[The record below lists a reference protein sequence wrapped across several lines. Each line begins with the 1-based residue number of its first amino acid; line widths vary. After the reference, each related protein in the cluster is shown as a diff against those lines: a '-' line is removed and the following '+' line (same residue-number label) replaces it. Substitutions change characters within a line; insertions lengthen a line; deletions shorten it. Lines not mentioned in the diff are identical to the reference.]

1 VVQTTQNAGPL
12 FDRISQA
19 DADLARRALPG
30 IWASLGTVQFVLLAG
45 TTFSDHPAAT
55 SVFVFVTMTTSL
67 LRLLLV
73 LRKNEIYAQN
83 PRRWRIGFGTCIFV
97 FASAWGVFTAWGAIT
112 YGYFTWNSMLL
123 IFCILGVTS
132 GGLVSLT
139 PRLLF
144 LSCLLLPMLA
154 PFILSSLYM
163 GGAGI
168 QLALIMTIFVAFL
181 LVQGRHLCVDY
192 WKALEDRQLLE
203 TAKKQAEAANEAKS
217 AFLANISHELRTPM
231 NGIIGMTELALDT
244 ELSVE
249 QRDLLDTARSSA
261 DALLHLLN
269 EVLDFSKLES
279 QNVNLEHVRFDP
291 RRLVLETRQAL
302 EQQASHKHLSLTSAV
317 APDVPEVIVGDS
329 GRLRQVLVNLLGNGI
344 KFTNEGRVDLY
355 VGIKG
360 LEADGVTLQFTVRD
374 TGIGI
379 AADKLD
385 VVFQPFSQADE
396 SMTRK
401 FGGTGL
407 GLTISSRL
415 VRMMRGEIW
424 VESELGKGSAFHFT
438 ARFELPAPEVIAQ
451 KRRQQLA
458 QAGVTQN

>member
-1 VVQTTQNAGPL
+1 MVQNNENPGPL
-12 FDRISQA
+12 IDRISQS
-19 DADLARRALPG
+19 DSDLARRALPG

-55 SVFVFVTMTTSL
+55 SIFLFVTMTASL
-67 LRLLLV
+67 VRLLLV

-97 FASAWGVFTAWGAIT
+97 FASAWGVFTAWGAVT
-112 YGYFTWNSMLL
+112 YGFFAWNSMLL
-123 IFCILGVTS
+123 IFCVLGITS

-163 GGAGI
+163 GGGRI
-168 QLALIMTIFVAFL
+168 QLALIMTVFVVFL

-244 ELSVE
+244 DLSVE

-279 QNVNLEHVRFDP
+279 QKVNLEHVRFDP

-302 EQQASHKHLSLTSAV
+302 EQQASHKHLSVTAAV

-355 VGIKG
+355 VAVKG

-379 AADKLD
+379 APDKLD

-458 QAGVTQN
+458 EASVTQN